1 MKESTLQITCPTCGN
16 QFSPEAAIESHL
28 RTHLEKEYAERL
40 TANAKTIEEKATAKA
55 FAEFSS
61 KVQALEKETS
71 EKSAKLQTLEQQ
83 SIILEQRERD
93 LREKEQRSELEF
105 KKRLLIE
112 EQKIRGEAERA
123 AREKA
128 DVEFQEREAKLKRQ
142 QESIE
147 VSIKKAAFVEVEKVQ
162 EQARLEQAELNS
174 KLDTYAKMVEE
185 MKRKGAQGSMQL
197 QGEVQEIAIEE
208 YLVNAFPKD
217 EVAEI
222 SKGVRGGDCVHVVK
236 DDFGNE
242 CGRILYESKRTKAFS
257 KDWIVKL
264 KDDMRLKQ
272 AEIGVIVTEAMP
284 GDHTRFIQID
294 GIWICSFAEFRSVS
308 LLMRHTMSRIGEVIA
323 AQDNK
328 GDKMKLLY
336 DYLTGNE
343 FRQRVDAIREAFEQM
358 NADLQKERSQ
368 AISNFAKRE
377 KQIFK
382 VMENTVAL
390 YGEVRGIAGNAVQ
403 TIKAL
408 ETDDNLQLKEA
419 S

>member
-1 MKESTLQITCPTCGN
+1 MKNTTIQITCPECGH
-16 QFSPEAAIESHL
+16 QFSPEKALEGHL
-28 RTHLEKEYAERL
+28 RAHLEKEYADKMA
-40 TANAKTIEEKATAKA
+40 ANSILIEERAKA
-55 FAEFSS
+55 KAHAEFSV
-61 KVQALEKETS
+61 KLETLEKEAS
-71 EKSAKLQTLEQQ
+71 QKSQKIKEMEKQ
-83 SIILEQRERD
+83 SLA
-93 LREKEQRSELEF
+93 LAHREKELKEKEERSDLDM
-105 KKRLLIE
+105 KKRLLE
-112 EQKIRGEAERA
+112 EEGKIRKEADQMARA
-123 AREKA
+123 KA
-128 DVEFQEREAKLKRQ
+128 EVEFQGKEADLKRQ
-142 QESIE
+142 QESME
-147 VSIKKAAFVEVEKVQ
+147 LAVKKAAMEQVEKVR
-162 EQARLEQAELNS
+162 EEERLKHAELQK
-174 KLDTYAKMVEE
+174 KLDEQTRMAEE
-185 MKRKGAQGSMQL
+185 MQRKAEQGSMQL
-197 QGEVQEIAIEE
+197 QGEVQELAIEE

-217 EVAEI
+217 EVEEI

-236 DDFGNE
+236 DSFGNE
-242 CGRILYESKRTKAFS
+242 CGRILYESKRTKTFS
-257 KDWIVKL
+257 KEWIAKL

-284 GDHTRFIQID
+284 GELTRFGQID
-294 GIWICSFAEFRSVS
+294 GIWICTFAEFKSVA

-368 AISNFAKRE
+368 AIANFAKRE

-390 YGEVRGIAGNAVQ
+390 YGDVRGIAGGAVQ
-403 TIKAL
+403 SIKSL
-408 ETDDNLQLKEA
+408 EMEDDQVLQRA